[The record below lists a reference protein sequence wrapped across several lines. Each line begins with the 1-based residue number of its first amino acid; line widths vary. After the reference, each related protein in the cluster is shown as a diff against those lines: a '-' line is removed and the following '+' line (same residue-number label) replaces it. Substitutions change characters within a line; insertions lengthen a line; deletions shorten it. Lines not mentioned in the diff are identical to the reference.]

1 MSMGNPMKKI
11 LVVEDEYLVRI
22 GICLL
27 CDWEKHGYVVIGNAS
42 NGIEALEIIKKNK
55 PHIILTDLM
64 MDDMDGFELIKECQ
78 RLYPEIALVVLSNYN
93 DFDNVKKAMQLGARD
108 YILKLTIKP
117 QELLET
123 LDLIKIDTSA
133 NSLIDPSKVLL
144 NNLSPI
150 WSRMLRIAIE
160 ASYES
165 EEEFKKQLKD
175 VGIVIDWGNPF
186 YILQIIVDD
195 YLEKV
200 RSDEISEPQLL
211 LSTME
216 HIVQEAFLNIGNPIN
231 VIIHEKGRIAV
242 LVSAGS
248 MDYTVL
254 NEQLLAAYKI
264 IRENAARFLDIG
276 VSAYLSSECNDL
288 EDLSVFMKDAD
299 FSLYSTLWGVS
310 GQFLTA
316 ESSPRESIRRT
327 VAYIADNLNSNLD
340 LATLSNV
347 AAMSEC
353 YFSHIFKKEKG
364 IGLKD
369 YVNQQRIRKA
379 KQLLGESSMKIS
391 SVALEVGIINANYF
405 SALFKKMTNQTP
417 NEYRNSKKPNF
428 DEK

>member
-1 MSMGNPMKKI
+1 MGNPMKKI

-175 VGIVIDWGNPF
+175 VGIVIDWGKPF

-264 IRENAARFLDIG
+264 KNPL
-276 VSAYLSSECNDL
+276 LH
-288 EDLSVFMKDAD
+288 SVGK
-299 FSLYSTLWGVS
+299 L
-310 GQFLTA
+310 
-316 ESSPRESIRRT
+316 
-327 VAYIADNLNSNLD
+327 
-340 LATLSNV
+340 LAK
-347 AAMSEC
+347 
-353 YFSHIFKKEKG
+353 Y
-364 IGLKD
+364 
-369 YVNQQRIRKA
+369 
-379 KQLLGESSMKIS
+379 
-391 SVALEVGIINANYF
+391 
-405 SALFKKMTNQTP
+405 
-417 NEYRNSKKPNF
+417 
-428 DEK
+428 